1 MGHDSQPVGDRASKS
16 LDEHEKTIGLTLWL
30 EYWQKVMTLKGCARC
45 DMFFSIDILG
55 HLLSR
60 YHLALKEWGTFRE
73 VISYNMFH
81 VP

>member
-45 DMFFSIDILG
+45 DMFFS
-55 HLLSR
+55 
-60 YHLALKEWGTFRE
+60 Y
-73 VISYNMFH
+73 
-81 VP
+81 